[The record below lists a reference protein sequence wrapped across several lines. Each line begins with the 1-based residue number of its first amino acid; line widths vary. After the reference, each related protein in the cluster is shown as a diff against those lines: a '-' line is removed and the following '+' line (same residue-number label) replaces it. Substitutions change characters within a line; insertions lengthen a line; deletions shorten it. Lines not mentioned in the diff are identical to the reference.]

1 MNIMYSD
8 SEKEIN
14 NKIFLLIF
22 ELFLLVV
29 ENFEDNKDHFSN
41 LNDLVDCSVYIVV
54 NPSHFSEELIIK
66 VCFFLANLSSIKIIP
81 FKNSFQSFYEICSK
95 VIFENKDSNFL
106 IRASF
111 TCNNQF
117 KQALRFI
124 QFAIMN
130 HLPLCSNY
138 QK

>member
-1 MNIMYSD
+1 MYSD

-22 ELFLLVV
+22 ELFILVL

-41 LNDLVDCSVYIVV
+41 LNDLLDCSVYIIM
-54 NPSHFSEELIIK
+54 NHSHFSEELIIK

-81 FKNSFQSFYEICSK
+81 YKNSFQTFYEMCSK
-95 VIFENKDSNFL
+95 VIFKYEDSNFL

-111 TCNNQF
+111 NCNNQL
-117 KQALRFI
+117 KKALRFI

-130 HLPLCSNY
+130 HLLLCFHSHN
-138 QK
+138 